1 MTKQAKQVKQA
12 NQELK
17 AALRE
22 LEQAQQAWKSNDSAT
37 TDALLA
43 AQLRVE
49 EAQAKVA
56 RSEE

>member
-1 MTKQAKQVKQA
+1 MERTKKQAEREVR
-12 NQELK
+12 

-22 LEQAQQAWKSNDSAT
+22 LEQAQQDHELHNKAK

-49 EAQAKVA
+49 EAQFVM
-56 RSEE
+56 SVLEDID